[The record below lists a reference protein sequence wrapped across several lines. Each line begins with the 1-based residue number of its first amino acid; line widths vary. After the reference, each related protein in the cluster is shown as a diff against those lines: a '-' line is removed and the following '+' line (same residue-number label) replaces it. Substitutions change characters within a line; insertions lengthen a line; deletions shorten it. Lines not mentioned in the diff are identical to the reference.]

1 MFMSKLRTSTIEQTV
16 IIPAEPIQVYD
27 ALMDPKKHAKFTGD
41 AAEGSSEVGGKFM
54 AYGGYITAK
63 NLELEKART
72 IIQEWA
78 TTEWPDGYPP
88 SRLEIHLTKV
98 KGGTEL
104 RMVHSLVPSEQA
116 EDYTKGWQE
125 HYWSKLQEYFRT
137 KKARK
142 KP

>member
-1 MFMSKLRTSTIEQTV
+1 MSELRTSTIEQTV
-16 IIPAEPIQVYD
+16 TISAEPVQVYR
-27 ALMDPKKHAKFTGD
+27 AIMSPKKHTEFTGE
-41 AAEGSSEVGGKFM
+41 AAEGSSEVGGTFK

-63 NLELEKART
+63 NLVLEKART
-72 IIQEWA
+72 IIQEWT

-104 RMVHSLVPSEQA
+104 RMIHSQVPAEQA
-116 EDYTKGWQE
+116 EDYAKGWQE
-125 HYWSKLQEYFRT
+125 HYWVKLQDYFRAR
-137 KKARK
+137 KARK